1 MTGRRRALAAMAPAL
16 VAMAVALVAG
26 CGITP
31 TGVTDGG
38 EPAIGFRPSTR
49 LYFVSGSHLQVV
61 TRPIPWPPLKET
73 IGLLLDG
80 PTAAERKRG
89 IDSELTPD
97 YTPTKVTASQAKV
110 RISLP
115 LPKQAA
121 APQDTRPMPTAVP
134 QDTRPMPTAV
144 PQDTRPILW
153 IGQLTCTAA
162 SALAA
167 RSNIDPDAITVVITL
182 GGQSVGSFRC
192 SQFPR
197 GSQ

>member
-1 MTGRRRALAAMAPAL
+1 MTGMRRALAAMA
-16 VAMAVALVAG
+16 MALVAG

-31 TGVTDGG
+31 TDVMDGG

-73 IGLLLDG
+73 LDLLLDG
-80 PTAAERKRG
+80 PTSAERERG
-89 IDSELTPD
+89 IVSELQPAHA
-97 YTPTKVTASQAKV
+97 PTKVTAGQAKV

-115 LPKQAA
+115 VPK
-121 APQDTRPMPTAVP
+121 PVAVP
-134 QDTRPMPTAV
+134 QGATRS
-144 PQDTRPILW
+144 ILW

-167 RSNIDPDAITVVITL
+167 RTDIDPDAITVVIT
-182 GGQSVGSFRC
+182 QSGAGALGSFRC

-197 GSQ
+197 SSE

>member
-1 MTGRRRALAAMAPAL
+1 MTGTRRALAAMAVL
-16 VAMAVALVAG
+16 LLAG

-31 TGVTDGG
+31 TDVTDGG

-49 LYFVSGSHLQVV
+49 LYFVSGSHLRVV

-73 IGLLLDG
+73 LDLLLDG
-80 PTAAERKRG
+80 PTDAERKRG
-89 IDSELTPD
+89 IVSELQPVH
-97 YTPTKVTASQAKV
+97 TPTKVTAGQAKV

-115 LPKQAA
+115 VPKPVAEPVA
-121 APQDTRPMPTAVP
+121 TPMATPMATRS
-134 QDTRPMPTAV
+134 
-144 PQDTRPILW
+144 ILW

-167 RSNIDPDAITVVITL
+167 RTDIDPDAITVVIT
-182 GGQSVGSFRC
+182 QSGARSLGSFRC

-197 GSQ
+197 GSE